1 MKKLLLGACV
11 VAVLAS
17 NWSQAE
23 DKKLW
28 AKSYLGKPGPE
39 ITVQKWLTREPDRK
53 GKFILIDF
61 WATWC
66 PPCRK
71 AVVELNQFHEKF
83 GDKLVVMGISNEKEA
98 VVQKYTTDNI
108 KYFSALD
115 ESGALKKK
123 YEVTGIPHVVII
135 NPAGI
140 VVWEGFP
147 FLEGNELSENVIES
161 LLKKNG

>member
-1 MKKLLLGACV
+1 MKKLLLSAFV
-11 VAVLAS
+11 VAILAS
-17 NWSQAE
+17 FLARAE
-23 DKKLW
+23 EKKLW
-28 AKSYLGKPGPE
+28 AKSYLGKPAPE
-39 ITVQKWLTREPDRK
+39 ITVQKWLTKEPDRK
-53 GKFILIDF
+53 GKFVLIDF

-71 AVVELNQFHEKF
+71 AVAELNQFHAKF
-83 GDKLVVMGISNEKEA
+83 GDKLVVMGISDENED
-98 VVQKYTTDNI
+98 VVRKFTTDNI

-115 ESGALKKK
+115 ETAALKKK

-147 FLEGNELSENVIES
+147 FLEGYELSDSVVES
-161 LLKKNG
+161 LLKKGG

>member
-1 MKKLLLGACV
+1 MRKLLVSACV
-11 VAVLAS
+11 FALLAAFS
-17 NWSQAE
+17 SRAE
-23 DKKLW
+23 EKKLW
-28 AKSYLGKPGPE
+28 AKSYLGKPAPE
-39 ITVQKWLTREPDRK
+39 IEVQKWLTKEPDHK
-53 GKFILIDF
+53 GKFVLIDF

-71 AVVELNQFHEKF
+71 AVKELNQFHEKF
-83 GDKLVVMGISNEKEA
+83 GDKLVVMGISNEKED
-98 VVQKYTTDNI
+98 VVRKFTTDNI

-115 ESGALKKK
+115 ESAALKKK

-147 FLEGNELSENVIES
+147 FLDGYELSDSVVES
-161 LLKKNG
+161 LLKKGG